1 MEGSRRVLLLMVVL
15 LALGR
20 PFAYAQRGGGGRGG
34 EGGGTGRGR
43 GGGGA
48 PPPAEAISIDKV
60 EVEIHKNAKLE
71 EKVQALLP
79 SGLSLGEASAGFK
92 SVDQF
97 VSALYVSKDLKI
109 QLNHLKA
116 YMVGK
121 EMSLA
126 KSIQAAKPEI
136 AKTQAEDESRKAEK
150 QAKEIEKSAK
160 S

>member
-1 MEGSRRVLLLMVVL
+1 MVVL
-15 LALGR
+15 LALGG

-34 EGGGTGRGR
+34 EGGGMGRGR
-43 GGGGA
+43 GGGA
-48 PPPAEAISIDKV
+48 PPTAEAISIDRV

-71 EKVQALLP
+71 EKVQGLLP

-92 SVDQF
+92 TVDQF

-136 AKTQAEDESRKAEK
+136 TKTQAEDESRKAEK